1 MAFAGGNPIAAIL
14 AARGGGGAPGGPQ
27 GAPGAQSGGG
37 SDDAQG
43 LVSQAAQLITRAV
56 SVEKDPIERAGL
68 AKVLG
73 LLHQFAATAQKQ
85 QDAAMGAGPAVQ
97 LLRRQQGQ

>member
-14 AARGGGGAPGGPQ
+14 AARAGGGAPGGPQ
-27 GAPGAQSGGG
+27 GAPGVQGGG
-37 SDDAQG
+37 GQDDAQG
-43 LVSQAAQLITRAV
+43 LVDQAAQLINRAV
-56 SVEKDPIERAGL
+56 QVEKDPVERAGL
-68 AKVLG
+68 SKVLA
-73 LLHQFAATAQKQ
+73 LLHNFAATAQKQ